1 MMSTGIKVTTVE
13 ARVSVVL
20 IESLSLP
27 KVDPRVV
34 FPQPVPVL
42 HPCLPGHVHQL

>member
-1 MMSTGIKVTTVE
+1 MMPVGIKVTTVK

-20 IESLSLP
+20 IESLFLP

-34 FPQPVPVL
+34 LSQPVPIL